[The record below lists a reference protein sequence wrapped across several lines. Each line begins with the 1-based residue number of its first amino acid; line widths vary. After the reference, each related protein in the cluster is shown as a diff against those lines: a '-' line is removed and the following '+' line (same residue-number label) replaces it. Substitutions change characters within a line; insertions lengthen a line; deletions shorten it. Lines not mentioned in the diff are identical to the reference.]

1 MLAPA
6 AAVALVAVA
15 PREPVVLAAARLV
28 LVLPVLPVLAA
39 LLLGRAV
46 LVQAP
51 ALLVRQL
58 VRADP
63 HPLRAPAA
71 PLPAQAVLVVHLVP
85 EGAVPRQRLLSRR
98 WFSAAMAWSSPPPAK
113 PSSWPVPRSR
123 WQPRGPTCRSA

>member
-15 PREPVVLAAARLV
+15 PREPVALAAARLV
-28 LVLPVLPVLAA
+28 LVRRPVRAV
-39 LLLGRAV
+39 LLLGPAV

-51 ALLVRQL
+51 AVRVRQL

-71 PLPAQAVLVVHLVP
+71 PLLAQAVLVVHLVP
-85 EGAVPRQRLLSRR
+85 EAAVPRQRLRSRR
-98 WFSAAMAWSSPPPAK
+98 SFSAAMAWSSPPPAK
-113 PSSWPVPRSR
+113 PLS
-123 WQPRGPTCRSA
+123 